1 MQSAWNSDDFKLIFG
16 PGYACGISAANYR
29 GCLEV
34 QEDLELVIEGGQTV
48 DKILVVDDEAAVRR
62 ILKTRLSMAGY
73 AVVTAEDGLEALEVF
88 AQEHP
93 DLVVLDIMMP
103 NADGYHVC
111 RELRKASDVPII
123 MLTAL
128 GDVADRITGLQM
140 GADDY
145 LVKPFSPKELEA
157 RIHTVLRRF
166 KKHTS
171 PAMPEAGTI
180 AVGRLEIDT
189 SKRRAYIDGQPVRL
203 TGREYKL
210 LSLLIGQAGRSVSR
224 SEILQKIWGYSPQ
237 RQGDLRVVD
246 VHVSRL
252 RGKIEADP
260 KNPELIITERG
271 TGYLFRR
278 LAPASTVMAETI
290 GV

>member
-1 MQSAWNSDDFKLIFG
+1 MA
-16 PGYACGISAANYR
+16 
-29 GCLEV
+29 
-34 QEDLELVIEGGQTV
+34 IEGGQSA

-73 AVVTAEDGLEALEVF
+73 AVVTAEDGNQALEVYNR
-88 AQEHP
+88 EHP
-93 DLVVLDIMMP
+93 DLVVLDVMMP

-111 RELRKASDVPII
+111 QELRKSSDVPII

-166 KKHTS
+166 KKHAPPTLES
-171 PAMPEAGTI
+171 GLVS
-180 AVGRLEIDT
+180 VGRLQLDT
-189 SKRRAYIDGQPVRL
+189 SKRRAYVDGQPVRL

-210 LSLLIGQAGRSVSR
+210 LSLLIAQAGRSVSR
-224 SEILQKIWGYSPQ
+224 AEILQKIWGYAPQ

-252 RGKIEADP
+252 RSKIEADP

-271 TGYLFRR
+271 TGYLFQR
-278 LAPASTVMAETI
+278 LAATSGAISAPI
-290 GV
+290 GA

>member
-1 MQSAWNSDDFKLIFG
+1 M
-16 PGYACGISAANYR
+16 
-29 GCLEV
+29 
-34 QEDLELVIEGGQTV
+34 IEGGQSV

-73 AVVTAEDGLEALEVF
+73 AVATAEDGLEALEVF
-88 AQEHP
+88 SQEQP

-111 RELRKASDVPII
+111 RELRKVSDVPII

-145 LVKPFSPKELEA
+145 LIKPFSPKELEA

-166 KKHTS
+166 KKQAS
-171 PAMPEAGTI
+171 PPLPEAGML
-180 AVGRLEIDT
+180 AVGRLELDT
-189 SKRRAYIDGQPVRL
+189 SKRRAYIDGQPIRL

-210 LSLLIGQAGRSVSR
+210 LSLLIGHAGQSVSR
-224 SEILQKIWGYSPQ
+224 AEILQKIWGYAPQ

-271 TGYLFRR
+271 TGYLFQR
-278 LAPASTVMAETI
+278 LAPTNRAIAETANAS
-290 GV
+290 